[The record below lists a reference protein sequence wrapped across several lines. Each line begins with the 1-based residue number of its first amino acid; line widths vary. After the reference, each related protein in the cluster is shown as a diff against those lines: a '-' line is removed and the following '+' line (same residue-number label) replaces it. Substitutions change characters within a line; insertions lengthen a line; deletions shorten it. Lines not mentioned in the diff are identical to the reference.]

1 MKLNVDNKQRLKT
14 SMSFFLEFYKIL
26 MGTFLIAFVPQ
37 NCEGNVCSMMDN
49 IKNTNG
55 LHFAANVSNL
65 ATFIA
70 VLNFYYRELKRENW
84 CITYLDIDADKPN
97 NYLDDQIEN
106 YPIIKKNMHV
116 LNKKYLQSTKI
127 ALLLLIFNFAIS
139 SVSIGYDYV
148 GTNTATSL
156 VSFFMLVSTKL
167 NAAYSVGK
175 KSVEDEHALSSY
187 LKTYKTYN
195 TIDAD
200 FVLDD
205 DKITIEEIKEVEK
218 NEDMKE
224 DTNEVSETSIVI
236 S

>member
-14 SMSFFLEFYKIL
+14 TMSFFLEFYKIL

-37 NCEGNVCSMMDN
+37 SCDGNVCSIMEN

-70 VLNFYYRELKRENW
+70 VLHFYYRELRRENW
-84 CITYLDIDADKPN
+84 CITYLDIDAEKPN
-97 NYLDDQIEN
+97 NYLDDQIEK
-106 YPIIKKNMHV
+106 YPIIKSNMHV
-116 LNKKYLQSTKI
+116 LNKKYLQSTQI
-127 ALLLLIFNFAIS
+127 ALLFLIFNFIIS
-139 SVSIGYDYV
+139 GVSIGYDYV

-167 NAAYSVGK
+167 DAAYTVGT
-175 KSVEDEHALSSY
+175 KSVNDEHALSSY

-205 DKITIEEIKEVEK
+205 DKMTIEEIKEDEQT
-218 NEDMKE
+218 EDI
-224 DTNEVSETSIVI
+224 DEVTETAIVI